1 MHRGLFFLALLGISR
16 AMANEKILIFES
28 AWSERIE
35 DTRSTHEIYSSA
47 ETLLGLGPS
56 PVRIIQRPL
65 VSSTYLEDIEKFIT
79 LECNKKGLNIIIF
92 STHGYHTKTKTGKHR
107 RELESFDQ
115 EIIDISAE
123 IRNVKGKLSR
133 TIIVLDSC
141 EVGKSMKS
149 FRAAAQSMGAIGFT
163 EDVGWVD
170 SSVFIL
176 ALLLNFQEA
185 GVFDKKQRK
194 ASLSRAKRVIDDMLA
209 STYSSLRVSLG
220 IDSSFDSS

>member
-1 MHRGLFFLALLGISR
+1 
-16 AMANEKILIFES
+16 MANEKILIFES

-35 DTRSTHEIYSSA
+35 DTRSTREIYSSA

-65 VSSTYLEDIEKFIT
+65 VSSTYLGDIKKFIA
-79 LECNKKGLNIIIF
+79 LECNKRGLNIIIF
-92 STHGYHTKTKTGKHR
+92 SAHGCHTRTKKGRHKR
-107 RELESFDQ
+107 KLEALDQ
-115 EIIDISAE
+115 EIEISE
-123 IRNVKGKLSR
+123 IRKVSRRLSR

-141 EVGKSMKS
+141 EVGENMKS
-149 FRAAAQSMGAIGFT
+149 FRATTKSMGAIGFT

-185 GVFDKKQRK
+185 GVFQKPRK
-194 ASLSRAKRVIDDMLA
+194 ASLSEAKRVIDDMLG
-209 STYSSLRVSLG
+209 STYKSLGVSLG
-220 IDSSFDSS
+220 IDSSFDNS